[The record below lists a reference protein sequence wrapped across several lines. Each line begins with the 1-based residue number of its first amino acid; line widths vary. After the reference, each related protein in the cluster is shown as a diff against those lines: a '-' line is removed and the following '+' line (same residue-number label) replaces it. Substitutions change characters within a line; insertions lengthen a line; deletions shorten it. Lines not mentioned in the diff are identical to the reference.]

1 MYAINSKSLQRSAT
15 RFGDM
20 LEKHGG
26 DADAILDEERID
38 GHALG
43 HLLGELAE
51 KRGYDKAACMDAM
64 LEAFMLG
71 AGAGR
76 RECLEDDLVPLD
88 LNVTLN

>member
-1 MYAINSKSLQRSAT
+1 MYAINSKSLQRSAN
-15 RFGDM
+15 RFADM

-51 KRGYDKAACMDAM
+51 KRGYDKDACMVPL
-64 LEAFMLG
+64 LEAFLLG

-76 RECLEDDLVPLD
+76 RECLEDDVAPLD
-88 LNVTLN
+88 LDVTLN